1 MIKTS
6 YIAGKGTNRHL
17 HDNQH
22 SNNSSSE
29 VLGIAQYLQALG
41 STGIGQ
47 VVLSVLV
54 ICWKVWYYVSRY
66 WCDQYW
72 PDI

>member
-6 YIAGKGTNRHL
+6 HIAGKGTNRHL

-29 VLGIAQYLQALG
+29 VLGIAQYLHALG

-54 ICWKVWYYVSRY
+54 IC
-66 WCDQYW
+66 
-72 PDI
+72 